1 MSCLIYLIIFVIAEA
16 LEFGFSWL
24 LVFAA
29 SKAFGF
35 DYTVW
40 HVIFTCLGMNA
51 ISAIFRCARPKEN
64 KE

>member
-1 MSCLIYLIIFVIAEA
+1 MNCLISLIAFAITAA

-24 LVFAA
+24 LVLSG

-35 DYTVW
+35 DYTIW
-40 HVIFTCLGMNA
+40 HVVFTCLAMNA
-51 ISAIFRCARPKEN
+51 VYAIFRCARPKN